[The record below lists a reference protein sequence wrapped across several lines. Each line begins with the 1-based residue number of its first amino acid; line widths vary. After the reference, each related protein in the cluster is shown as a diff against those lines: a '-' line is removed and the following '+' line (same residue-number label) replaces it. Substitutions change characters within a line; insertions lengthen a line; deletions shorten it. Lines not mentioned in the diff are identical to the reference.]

1 MTIQKSL
8 KPSELPSED
17 ALLAAAREL
26 IASTYSWKRGKS
38 FQKNKVHTFSRTK
51 GPGDGAAW
59 HGRVS
64 EHTAEDA
71 TFDEFWSKIGHDHA
85 NNEVAFMK
93 EVKKATLVKQVTS
106 NMSIWSMYYEFT
118 PPVSPRVFTVLQF
131 AHLDETSP
139 RTGFLIQVPVDI
151 TEDPELAKLEEKAVK
166 GHYCSVEIIKELEN
180 GNVEW
185 RMATSSS
192 PGGSIPTFI
201 VESSMASTISADVP
215 HFLNWYHSI
224 RPKATSTLPN
234 TVTPTATAD
243 IPVPGIAP
251 ITVTSGT
258 ASGPA

>member
-1 MTIQKSL
+1 
-8 KPSELPSED
+8 
-17 ALLAAAREL
+17 
-26 IASTYSWKRGKS
+26 
-38 FQKNKVHTFSRTK
+38 
-51 GPGDGAAW
+51 
-59 HGRVS
+59 
-64 EHTAEDA
+64 
-71 TFDEFWSKIGHDHA
+71 
-85 NNEVAFMK
+85 MK

-139 RTGFLIQVPVDI
+139 RTGSVARLYTGSVFIHSLRRFLIQVPVDI

-201 VESSMASTISADVP
+201 VESSMASTISAVIVLASLFGP
-215 HFLNWYHSI
+215 QRFHNLTAGRSAFLELVSFD
-224 RPKATSTLPN
+224 TT
-234 TVTPTATAD
+234 
-243 IPVPGIAP
+243 
-251 ITVTSGT
+251 
-258 ASGPA
+258 